1 MVEWIWKGTN
11 PVGWATMGI
20 PATGKYFEIKGESEM
35 KIENDLIRKNSDYWD
50 WNPFMTEIIIN

>member
-50 WNPFMTEIIIN
+50 WRTHS